1 MANMVPA
8 STAMESRVGGDDDGI
23 AEASSDQQRKLLK
36 TFTVVGNSQVTVE
49 VEPSVSDKAVVA
61 PAPPRT
67 LPVVDAQLQK
77 YAQKLRARLRDG
89 AAARVRGNIK
99 APQVPRSVAALVTAR
114 AVADMFA
121 RGGASDYCAV
131 CERGLEHSTMSLQL
145 VGLTEAS
152 VTLAP
157 MCTSCAVNAKKAKPA
172 RISGTRVLKRYDLW
186 KEMTRVTFE
195 GSKHKVSSL
204 QYQYYRRMVGAAA
217 NSEARGD
224 EWENAS
230 EHEKR
235 LFLKDLAPAL
245 EKRNDTKFYRAM
257 VAKKQA
263 RARVEARLQ
272 VMREAAEHALPDY
285 LV

>member
-1 MANMVPA
+1 
-8 STAMESRVGGDDDGI
+8 MESRVDGDDDDV
-23 AEASSDQQRKLLK
+23 AEDSSEQRRKFLK
-36 TFTVVGNSQVTVE
+36 TFTVVENSLVTVE
-49 VEPSVSDKAVVA
+49 VEPSVSDKTVVA
-61 PAPPRT
+61 PALPRT
-67 LPVVDAQLQK
+67 QPVVDAQVQK

-89 AAARVRGNIK
+89 ASARARGEIK
-99 APQVPRSVAALVTAR
+99 APPLPHNVAALVTAR

-131 CERGLEHSTMSLQL
+131 CERGLEHTTMSLQL
-145 VGLTEAS
+145 VGFTEAS

-157 MCTSCAVNAKKAKPA
+157 MCSSCAVSAKKARPA
-172 RISGTRVLKRYDLW
+172 TMSKTRVMKRYDLW
-186 KEMTRVTFE
+186 KELTRAAFE
-195 GSKHKVSSL
+195 GNKRKVSSK
-204 QYQYYRRMVGAAA
+204 QHQYYRRMVAAAA

-245 EKRNDTKFYRAM
+245 EKRNNTVFYRSM

-263 RARVEARLQ
+263 RARVEAKLQ
-272 VMREAAEHALPDY
+272 VMREAAEHATPDY
-285 LV
+285 L

>member
-1 MANMVPA
+1 MVPA
-8 STAMESRVGGDDDGI
+8 NTAMESRVGDDDDGI

-36 TFTVVGNSQVTVE
+36 TFTVVGNSQVTVT
-49 VEPSVSDKAVVA
+49 VERSVSDKAVV
-61 PAPPRT
+61 APPRT

-77 YAQKLRARLRDG
+77 YAQKMRARLRDG
-89 AAARVRGNIK
+89 TAARARGNIK
-99 APQVPRSVAALVTAR
+99 APRLPHSVAALVTAR

-121 RGGASDYCAV
+121 NGAASDFCAV
-131 CERGLEHSTMSLQL
+131 CERGLEHATMSLQL
-145 VGLTEAS
+145 VGFTEAS

-157 MCTSCAVNAKKAKPA
+157 MCNSCVVGAKKAKPA
-172 RISGTRVLKRYDLW
+172 PMSKTRVLKRYDLW
-186 KEMTRVTFE
+186 KELTRVTFE
-195 GSKHKVSSL
+195 GNKHKVSSL
-204 QYQYYRRMVGAAA
+204 QVQYYRRMVAATA

-245 EKRNDTKFYRAM
+245 EKRNNTKFYRAM
-257 VAKKQA
+257 VAEKQA

-272 VMREAAEHALPDY
+272 VMREAVEHAVPDY